1 MLIIALLKISS
12 FIHAFTHDNHEHWFK
27 GIGDCQTWSQTI
39 EQNPLIMSILGRII
53 THAEKAA

>member
-1 MLIIALLKISS
+1 MLIIPFLKISPL
-12 FIHAFTHDNHEHWFK
+12 FHAFTHDNHEKLFK
-27 GIGDCQTWSQTI
+27 GIGDCQKWSQTI